1 MSIRLDDIF
10 YDGKPF
16 RGINEIPLEAL
27 AALHAPISA
36 SEEVTFEC
44 EVNSALL
51 EKLTGLNPVP
61 MSRSFTVKA
70 SAPYKVQIRRHR
82 KKRINKKWA
91 KRYGY
96 KTMLRVVE
104 LSDATIVPVG
114 LDNLEFETV
123 GRGMCY
129 DVPL

>member
-1 MSIRLDDIF
+1 MKLDGIF
-10 YDGKPF
+10 YDGKPI
-16 RGINEIPLEAL
+16 RGINGIPLEAL
-27 AALHAPISA
+27 AAFHAPISA

-44 EVNSALL
+44 EVDSALL
-51 EKLTGLNPVP
+51 EKLTGRNPVP
-61 MSRSFTVKA
+61 MSRSFTVKT

-104 LSDATIVPVG
+104 LSDATMVPVG
-114 LDNLEFETV
+114 LDDLEFDIIGK
-123 GRGMCY
+123 GRCY
-129 DVPL
+129 DGPF